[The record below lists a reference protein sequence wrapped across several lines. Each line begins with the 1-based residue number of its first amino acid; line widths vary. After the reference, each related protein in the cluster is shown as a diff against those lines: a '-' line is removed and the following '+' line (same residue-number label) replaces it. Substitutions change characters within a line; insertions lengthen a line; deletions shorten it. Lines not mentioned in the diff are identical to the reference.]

1 LAFKLKEEGIESHHQ
16 NFSDEEL
23 KELNVSRQKIEKK
36 HEHTAP
42 ERLPILD
49 ADVHIVTVKGDK
61 FCIAVGIQNGQPY
74 EIFGGHLNG
83 LGLKSNF
90 KKGKIHKVKNK
101 QYALEIDDIL
111 IEDFSK
117 QFTPTE
123 QIMFRLASTSLRHGV
138 PIQFIVEQ
146 LQKATEDITSMGSAA
161 ARVLKKYIPQGEVA
175 KGQSCPSCGN
185 GLVYLEGCVSCTTCG
200 WSKCS

>member
-1 LAFKLKEEGIESHHQ
+1 MQ
-16 NFSDEEL
+16 EL
-23 KELNVSRQKIEKK
+23 KELNLSRKQIN
-36 HEHTAP
+36 TVCVNAP
-42 ERLPILD
+42 ERLPVLD
-49 ADVHIVTVKGDK
+49 ADIHVVNVKGEK
-61 FCIAVGIQNGQPY
+61 FCIAVGLQNGQPY

-90 KKGKIHKVKNK
+90 KKGKISKIKNR

-123 QIMFRLASTSLRHGV
+123 QILFRLASTGLRHGV

-146 LQKATEDITSMGSAA
+146 LQKATEDITSMGAAA
-161 ARVLKKYIPQGEVA
+161 ARVLKKYINNGEEA

>member
-1 LAFKLKEEGIESHHQ
+1 MKEENIGIHHQ
-16 NFSDEEL
+16 NFSDDEL
-23 KELNVSRQKIEKK
+23 KELNLSRQKIN
-36 HEHTAP
+36 TGCVDAP
-42 ERLPILD
+42 ERLPTLD
-49 ADVHIVTVKGDK
+49 ADIHVVNVKGEK
-61 FCIAVGIQNGQPY
+61 FCIAVGLQNGQPY

-90 KKGKIHKVKNK
+90 KKGKISKVKHR

-138 PIQFIVEQ
+138 PIQFIVDQ
-146 LQKATEDITSMGSAA
+146 LQKATEDITSMGAAA
-161 ARVLKKYIPQGEVA
+161 ARVLKKYIKNGEVA
-175 KGQSCPSCGN
+175 RGQVCPSCGN

-200 WSKCS
+200 WSKCA